1 VTPLQK
7 AKVVRLIKETSKEV
21 CLSIGDGANDVGMI
35 QEANVGV
42 GIYGKEGNQAA
53 RASDFALHQFRHLKR
68 LLCVHGRYSMI
79 RYTHARTRTHAR
91 ARAHTRTRT
100 RTHTRTRHDTRH
112 TTQHADLQECNMCEY
127 RNALIIHYSFYK
139 NAAVFLAQVWFGI
152 FSGFS
157 SQVRFTLQ
165 LCSPRVARAS
175 DHHHHHRLVVWCVV
189 LRACVCA

>member
-7 AKVVRLIKETSKEV
+7 AKVVRLIKETSGEV

-79 RYTHARTRTHAR
+79 RYNPRRRHHLPLPLMTRSF
-91 ARAHTRTRT
+91 
-100 RTHTRTRHDTRH
+100 
-112 TTQHADLQECNMCEY
+112 ADPHWRC
-127 RNALIIHYSFYK
+127 
-139 NAAVFLAQVWFGI
+139 
-152 FSGFS
+152 
-157 SQVRFTLQ
+157 
-165 LCSPRVARAS
+165 
-175 DHHHHHRLVVWCVV
+175 
-189 LRACVCA
+189 ACVIRRSTGMR